1 MFWAWILAIVVVA
14 AIATAVVYVRRPDA
28 LNRAA
33 TAGPE
38 LVVEDAR

>member
-1 MFWAWILAIVVVA
+1 VLQPDPDRR
-14 AIATAVVYVRRPDA
+14 VVYVRRPDA